1 VPFADLGLHA
11 LALFVYPGLLAV
23 VLLGAVAEAIVLLV
37 LAPGQRRVAFGRLR
51 GAMLARALSAAALGA
66 ALLAA
71 LAATQ
76 IAAPLNPVPE
86 PERSLLVAA
95 GALSAAGWLSWVA
108 AGGDVTAGRFLLLVQ
123 GAWLVAVLA
132 PAVVSGTLRPQA
144 VGAAQ
149 VLTELPL
156 KVTGAIVYVL
166 ALPGLLGL
174 ATGSPVNVLP
184 GPFGE
189 ARRNV
194 QLLRIALWLPYCG
207 LFASLFL
214 PPVTSDPRGIV
225 SFLGTSLLALLLAV
239 GLAGVAAR
247 RPDLARRAYPR
258 LLVVLS
264 CLLLV
269 GSSVASFFV

>member
-1 VPFADLGLHA
+1 MPFADLGLHA
-11 LALFVYPGLLAV
+11 LALFVYPGLVAV
-23 VLLGAVAEAIVLLV
+23 VLVGALAESIVLLV

-51 GAMLARALSAAALGA
+51 GAMPAQPVSSAALGA

-108 AGGDVTAGRFLLLVQ
+108 AGSDLTAGRFLLLVQ

-132 PAVVSGTLRPQA
+132 PAILNGTLRPQA

-156 KVTGAIVYVL
+156 KVTGAVVYVL

-174 ATGSPVNVLP
+174 ATGSPVNLLP

-189 ARRNV
+189 ARRTL

-214 PPVTSDPRGIV
+214 PPVAGDIRGV
-225 SFLGTSLLALLLAV
+225 ATFLGTSLLALVLAV
-239 GLAGVAAR
+239 ALAGSAAR
-247 RPDLARRAYPR
+247 RPDLARRIYPR
-258 LLVVLS
+258 VLVVLAG
-264 CLLLV
+264 LLLL

>member
-1 VPFADLGLHA
+1 MPFADLGLHA
-11 LALFVYPGLLAV
+11 LALFVYPGLVAV
-23 VLLGAVAEAIVLLV
+23 VLLGALAESIVLLV
-37 LAPGQRRVAFGRLR
+37 LAPGQRRVALGRLR
-51 GAMLARALSAAALGA
+51 GAMPARPVSSAALGA

-108 AGGDVTAGRFLLLVQ
+108 AGGDLTAGRFLLLVQ

-132 PAVVSGTLRPQA
+132 PAIMSGTLRPQA

-156 KVTGAIVYVL
+156 KVTGAIVYLL

-174 ATGSPVNVLP
+174 ATGSPVNLLP

-189 ARRNV
+189 ARRNL

-214 PPVTSDPRGIV
+214 PPVANDIGGVAT
-225 SFLGTSLLALLLAV
+225 FLGASLLALVLAV
-239 GLAGVAAR
+239 ALAGAAAR
-247 RPDLARRAYPR
+247 WPDLARRFYPR
-258 LLVVLS
+258 VLVVLGG
-264 CLLLV
+264 LLLL

>member
-23 VLLGAVAEAIVLLV
+23 VLVGAVAESIVLLV

-51 GAMLARALSAAALGA
+51 GAMLARPVSSAALGA

-95 GALSAAGWLSWVA
+95 GALSAAGWLSWIA
-108 AGGDVTAGRFLLLVQ
+108 AGGDLTAGRFLLLVQ

-149 VLTELPL
+149 VLAEVPL

-174 ATGSPVNVLP
+174 ATGSPVNLLP

-189 ARRNV
+189 ARRNL

-214 PPVTSDPRGIV
+214 PPVASDARGV
-225 SFLGTSLLALLLAV
+225 VTFLGASLLALLLAV
-239 GLAGVAAR
+239 AVTAGAAR
-247 RPDLARRAYPR
+247 RPGFAQRAYPR
-258 LLVVLS
+258 VLIVLAG
-264 CLLLV
+264 LLLV
-269 GSSVASFFV
+269 AASVASFLV

>member
-23 VLLGAVAEAIVLLV
+23 VLVGAVAEAIVLLV

-108 AGGDVTAGRFLLLVQ
+108 AGGDLTAGRFLLLVQ

-174 ATGSPVNVLP
+174 ATGSPVNLLP

-214 PPVTSDPRGIV
+214 PPVTSDARGLA
-225 SFLGTSLLALLLAV
+225 SFLGASLLALLLAV

-247 RPDLARRAYPR
+247 RPDLARRVYPR

-264 CLLLV
+264 CLLLL

>member
-1 VPFADLGLHA
+1 MPLADLGRHA

-23 VLLGAVAEAIVLLV
+23 LALGALAESVVLLV

-51 GAMLARALSAAALGA
+51 GAVLARPLSAAALGA

-108 AGGDVTAGRFLLLVQ
+108 AGADPTAGRFLLLVQ

-144 VGAAQ
+144 VGASQ

-156 KVTGAIVYVL
+156 KVTAAVLYLL

-174 ATGSPVNVLP
+174 ATGSPVNLLP

-194 QLLRIALWLPYCG
+194 QLLRVALWLPYCG

-214 PPVTSDPRGIV
+214 PPVSADARGLA
-225 SFLGTSLLALLLAV
+225 SFLGASLLAMVVAV
-239 GLAGVAAR
+239 VLTGAAAR
-247 RPDLARRAYPR
+247 WPAFAQRRYPR
-258 LLVVLS
+258 TLVVLAG
-264 CLLLV
+264 LLLV
-269 GSSVASFFV
+269 AASVASFFV